1 MKEHRSFLFAVIF
14 VVMLANACAP
24 AAQQNSKIPQ
34 SISSTTEPAFS
45 PIPPTAAPTLTA
57 LPPTPA
63 QVPKVL
69 LPVRGL
75 YVQFDRR
82 GWPSEYWSGEIIKG
96 FNKEDPVVGHTVSY
110 EVSLQLDKMKE
121 MGVNT
126 ITFELRSADAKY
138 VEGPFAPPAC
148 NIGPTLGI
156 EYPKPRVEELP
167 NLVAFLD
174 MVHSKGM
181 KVFLR
186 LVNTHMEEKYTA
198 QNKLWLGSILNAI
211 KDHPA
216 LDLVLFE
223 GDTRLIDTNGDKI
236 KDACGI
242 PAEPPLWEGPSNT
255 AAVYVKWAIDYGHS
269 LGLPWRKLSA
279 EAIAGDYFTWMQT
292 PNPFN
297 TDGHFWDP
305 IAVLKGIF
313 DDLKVPDAERT
324 YAISFYEHRKCS
336 TAQGIPCEDEN
347 PHSWALETAKN
358 IFDTIGRN
366 NGARV
371 VAVEMGVATPV
382 EKSWTTEMALQSLV
396 WIMQAYGIDGGTF
409 WRWVDFSN
417 SEELD
422 PTVQMPVKK
431 RGVDFT
437 YNPVKDILEDLYT
450 KGQANDLSLTPDQTP
465 PVFSSVSSLPADIK
479 NGEPFVISASLGE
492 THLFV
497 TADISA
503 LDPAKTD
510 PILFREVSD
519 GVYQATVTLNPW
531 NSIPNG
537 KQTIQL
543 QAMDFWS
550 NTSSK
555 SLNVELKNPSPLLDA
570 IPPDDDFAG
579 TSLDQK
585 KWKPNT
591 SGGASVSQ
599 SDRMILST
607 GGTAP
612 FSEASLISSWQF
624 TGDFDVQVDFQL
636 GEGWT
641 SPAKEHLDG
650 AYLSANIAGQNY
662 RITRLR
668 SRDSDTL
675 FSWSSTGVL
684 VDSLPSDAKS
694 GQLRLVRVGKT
705 LTLLYDVGKGWQ
717 MLASAQ
723 VPADPANINLG
734 NGSINA
740 SMAFTTYFEHFKI
753 NSGLTTYKP

>member
-1 MKEHRSFLFAVIF
+1 MKEHRSFWFAVIF
-14 VVMLANACAP
+14 VVMLANACVP
-24 AAQQNSKIPQ
+24 AAQQNSGTPQ
-34 SISSTTEPAFS
+34 SISSQAEPTITT
-45 PIPPTAAPTLTA
+45 IPPTIAPTPTA
-57 LPPTPA
+57 LPPTPT
-63 QVPKVL
+63 QVPRVL
-69 LPVRGL
+69 LPVRGM
-75 YVQFDRR
+75 YTQFDRR
-82 GWPSEYWSGEIIKG
+82 GWPSEYWSGEIING
-96 FNKEDPVVGHTVSY
+96 FNKVDDVVGHTVSE
-110 EVSLQLDKMKE
+110 EVSLQLDEMKR

-126 ITFELRSADAKY
+126 IAFELRSADPKPDS
-138 VEGPFAPPAC
+138 GPFVPPAC
-148 NIGPTLGI
+148 NLGPALGVQ
-156 EYPKPRVEELP
+156 YPQPRDLELT

-174 MVHSKGM
+174 MVQSKGM
-181 KVFLR
+181 KVYLR
-186 LVNTHMEEKYTA
+186 LVNTHMEPRPTA
-198 QNKLWLGSILNAI
+198 NNELWLGSILNAV

-223 GDTRLIDTNGDKI
+223 GNARLVDTNGDKI

-242 PAEPPLWEGPSNT
+242 PAEPPLWEGPSNVG
-255 AAVYVKWAIDYGHS
+255 AVYVKWAIDYGHS
-269 LGLPWRKLSA
+269 LGVSWRKLSA
-279 EAIAGDYFTWMQT
+279 EAIVGDYFTWMQT

-305 IAVLKGIF
+305 VAVLKGIF

-324 YAISFYEHRKCS
+324 YAISFYEHCKCTS
-336 TAQGIPCEDEN
+336 AQGIPCEDEN
-347 PHSWALETAKN
+347 PHAWAIETAN
-358 IFDTIGRN
+358 NLFDTIGRQ

-371 VAVEMGVATPV
+371 IAVEMGVATPV

-396 WIMQAYGIDGGTF
+396 WIMQTYGIDGGCF

-437 YNPVKDILEDLYT
+437 YYPVKGILEDLYT
-450 KGQANDLSLTPDQTP
+450 RGQANDLSLTPDQTP
-465 PVFSSVSSLPADIK
+465 PAFSAVSSLPTEIK
-479 NGEPFVISASLGE
+479 NGEPFVLSASLGE

-497 TADISA
+497 TVDISA
-503 LDPAKTD
+503 LDPAQTD

-531 NSIPNG
+531 NSIPDG
-537 KQTIQL
+537 MKTIRL

-550 NTSSK
+550 NTSSEA
-555 SLNVELKNPSPLLDA
+555 LDVELKNPSPVLDA
-570 IPPDDDFAG
+570 VPPEDDFTG
-579 TSLDQK
+579 TLLDQK
-585 KWKPNT
+585 KWKPDI
-591 SGGASVSQ
+591 SGGASVIQ
-599 SDRMILST
+599 NDRLILST
-607 GGTAP
+607 DGKQPYSSAGVR
-612 FSEASLISSWQF
+612 SSWEF
-624 TGDFDVQVDFQL
+624 PGDFDVQVDFQL
-636 GEGWT
+636 GEGWA
-641 SPAKEHLDG
+641 SPAREHLDG

-694 GQLRLVRVGKT
+694 GQLRLVRVGQT

-717 MLASAQ
+717 VLARAT
-723 VPADPANINLG
+723 VPSDPAQIAIG
-734 NGSINA
+734 NASVNA
-740 SMAFTTYFEHFKI
+740 SMAFTTSFEHFKI